1 MVDFGDLGD
10 EVAQT
15 VSNFVDDE
23 VDIIRLVGEAGLP
36 QTVGVIIFKNMFF
49 GGWLIPEAHVLLIG
63 GLIIASL
70 GFESFVL
77 VFVLVFEGIELFNL
91 LFIVLESGV
100 QVLIFLAEFDELF
113 V

>member
-36 QTVGVIIFKNMFF
+36 
-49 GGWLIPEAHVLLIG
+49 
-63 GLIIASL
+63 
-70 GFESFVL
+70 
-77 VFVLVFEGIELFNL
+77 
-91 LFIVLESGV
+91 
-100 QVLIFLAEFDELF
+100 
-113 V
+113 